1 MEIILAYR
9 KQRSTIA
16 HADSCIV
23 EIMKS
28 YKPFG
33 NPNVGGHTS
42 TVPRVPGRDS
52 APRCPA
58 SRPAMHRKAG
68 RESSWRTVRPLNAG
82 GDAAARHPSL
92 GGSAKVRRR
101 PEAGG
106 AH

>member
-1 MEIILAYR
+1 MEITLAYR

-16 HADSCIV
+16 HAHSCIV

-52 APRCPA
+52 APRCQA
-58 SRPAMHRKAG
+58 SRPQVRCKAR
-68 RESSWRTVRPLNAG
+68 RESAWRTVRPLKAG
-82 GDAAARHPSL
+82 GDAPARHPFL
-92 GGSAKVRRR
+92 GGSGRARCR
-101 PEAGG
+101 PEA
-106 AH
+106 